1 MNTSST
7 DLKFPQKASLMACQ
21 MVSPY
26 SKRKRNKSSNKTECS
41 ISSIVAPEKSI
52 DKLPIIRINTH
63 IVKKSIDLSLKK
75 SDSLKKTLK
84 VPIVDSTNL
93 SKYFEVKIEEKLKS
107 LKTKDEVQVL
117 SIYLNIFEKI
127 IAIDTYG
134 PVLEKIRI
142 KIVEALNK
150 DFSFK
155 ENADMKQIMNY
166 QNEISH
172 LKENIKD
179 IEIMRKS
186 LEAKLKKLS
195 TENIELLNENAKLE
209 EENNFWKDY
218 KKNIKVVD
226 GMPDTVPLIKELR
239 SKNSMIDGLDKKNRE
254 LIVKEKKL
262 SKVIKMLKE
271 KGVNV
276 YEILGKQKDRR
287 NSADSF
293 NISKMSINS
302 NDSN

>member
-262 SKVIKMLKE
+262 SKVIKVLKE